1 MALSG
6 PVRSTFDRL
15 AGVAYEDALAACTTG
30 SCGSFA
36 TITLQDAVAASGLP
50 GQIDPHFN
58 SVTLPSPS
66 SIVSVNR
73 ALLLAINRFYGA
85 ATANSSSG
93 MSLQRAVITRVLGDE
108 AVALRSLPS
117 QQLALAARVRSRHG
131 RQAVSMHQAALFR
144 ADAFDASGPFGPAAQ
159 PVVQLGFTVP
169 AIVIAVHSALPGVG
183 PSPAALV
190 RLLQAPAPSTAAFTA
205 GAPSTVPGAQIIS
218 PASGG
223 AYGLQDSVATSF
235 SCTGVTTRC
244 ADSGGSSSGA
254 GTLDTATA
262 GSHTYTVTATGPQAA
277 AASATISY
285 TVNKAAT
292 KLAPAPKAKLKN
304 NQVAATLFA
313 PGINAPVVGEPVTFT
328 SGSTALC
335 TGVTDTGGIA
345 SCNYAGGA
353 LLTVTL
359 SGYTASFAGDANFL
373 PSTASTP

>member
-6 PVRSTFDRL
+6 SVRSTFDRL
-15 AGVAYEDALAACTTG
+15 AAVAYEDALAACTTG
-30 SCGSFA
+30 SCGASP
-36 TITLQDAVAASGLP
+36 TIMLQDALVASGSP
-50 GQIDPHFN
+50 GQIDPHFK
-58 SVTLPSPS
+58 SVTLPNPT

-85 ATANSSSG
+85 AAANSSSG
-93 MSLQRAVITRVLGDE
+93 MVLQRAVITRVLGDE
-108 AVALRSLPS
+108 TFALRSLPA
-117 QQLALAARVRSRHG
+117 QQDALAARVRARHR
-131 RQAVSMHQAALFR
+131 RQAISQRQASLFR
-144 ADAFDASGPFGPAAQ
+144 AAAFDATGPFGPAAQ
-159 PVVQLGFTVP
+159 PVVQIGFSIP

-190 RLLQAPAPSTAAFTA
+190 GLLQAPMPSTAVFTA
-205 GAPSTVPGAQIIS
+205 GAPSTAPGAQILS
-218 PASGG
+218 PAAGG

-235 SCTGVTTRC
+235 SCTGVSTRC
-244 ADSGGSSSGA
+244 ADSSGSSSGT

-262 GSHTYTVTATGPQAA
+262 GSHSYTVTASGPQAA
-277 AASATISY
+277 PATATISY
-285 TVNKAAT
+285 TVDKAAT

-304 NQVAATLFA
+304 NQVAAKLFA
-313 PGINAPVVGEPVTFT
+313 PGINAPVVGEPITFT

-359 SGYTASFAGDANFL
+359 GGYTASFAGDANFL